1 MAHCGTRHEGDD
13 EGVHFEAAASRSGR
27 PAWANMAEWTKDSV
41 VPPLVG
47 SSIWVAR

>member
-1 MAHCGTRHEGDD
+1 MKG
-13 EGVHFEAAASRSGR
+13 FISKAAASRSGR